1 MSSRFSSPFMA
12 KSPLNDNHL
21 KKEEVK
27 SRMQEGTSASVYERR
42 KPGKKG
48 RAVAVVENTEDD
60 GSKTYEKVVSKVDK
74 EGYVEGGA
82 KRRNISKK
90 RAERIKRRKDRR
102 AKEK

>member
-1 MSSRFSSPFMA
+1 MA

-82 KRRNISKK
+82 KRRNTKFWDSKIYNGSVGLNITL
-90 RAERIKRRKDRR
+90 R
-102 AKEK
+102 